1 MDLTFTRNPLDFASL
16 SRHDPG
22 WIAARRADG
31 DSRVVLLADGNP
43 LVGEDGVAR
52 VVSVREAEALAPLPP
67 GLVFIGMQS
76 ERAWFAASLDP
87 QAAEAMDFRKLTMS
101 CEPGLAAILGRA
113 RALML
118 WHGRR
123 RFCSACGAG
132 NAMADGGLRL
142 ECPGCGMNH
151 FPRTDP
157 SVIML
162 THHGDRAVLGRQAFW
177 PPGMYATL
185 AGFIEPGET
194 IEEACARETREEI
207 GLRVLNARYIASQPW
222 PYPSSLM
229 IGLIAEIEDG
239 EPVADDDLEDARWFT
254 RDEVRALY
262 GEMLAR
268 WAPPRYSISRLLID
282 TWLEQG

>member
-1 MDLTFTRNPLDFASL
+1 MDLTFTGNPLDFASL
-16 SRHDPG
+16 RRHDPG
-22 WIAARRADG
+22 WIAARRADA
-31 DSRVVLLADGNP
+31 DARVVLLADGNP
-43 LVGEDGVAR
+43 LVGEDGGAR
-52 VVSVREAEALAPLPP
+52 IVSVGEAESLAPLPP
-67 GLVFIGMQS
+67 GLVFIGMDGD
-76 ERAWFAASLDP
+76 RAWFAAALDP
-87 QAAEAMDFRKLTMS
+87 QAAEAMDFRKLTMA
-101 CEPGLAAILGRA
+101 CEPDLAAILGRA

-123 RFCSACGAG
+123 RFCSACGAE

-142 ECPGCGMNH
+142 ECPGCGVNH

-162 THHGDRAVLGRQAFW
+162 THHGDRAVLGRQGFW

-194 IEEACARETREEI
+194 IEEACARETMEEI
-207 GLRVLNARYIASQPW
+207 GLRVTAARYVASQPW

-239 EPVADDDLEDARWFT
+239 DPVADDDLEDARWFT
-254 RDEVRALY
+254 REEVRALY
-262 GEMLAR
+262 AEMLAR